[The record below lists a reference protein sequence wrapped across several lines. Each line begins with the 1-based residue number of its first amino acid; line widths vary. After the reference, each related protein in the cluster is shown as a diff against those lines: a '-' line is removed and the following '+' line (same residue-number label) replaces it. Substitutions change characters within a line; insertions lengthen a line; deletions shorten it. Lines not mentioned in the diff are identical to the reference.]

1 MIYYAIRSYIL
12 FLSGYYVFLKI
23 AKKANLIHSKHERLY
38 ILVITAVSSII
49 LACTKQFFLSI
60 HILSI
65 QIISFIT
72 FKLLYKMKWS
82 TAYIVTTIAYG
93 IVHGLL
99 FVSSVL
105 VSAFLYIFIKQPPET
120 VWIASM
126 IKLTPVFLNA
136 LFLFLLFRI
145 RRLHSGLPFLQELR
159 VFDFSVVMS
168 SVILMVSSLICI
180 TNNIFSIAVVYEFSA
195 TIFLFTMYLL
205 WKKRIRAKYI
215 WALKQQ
221 EAAATQEA
229 IREQTAKLLTLTE
242 ENRKLSEIIHR
253 DNKLIPAMELSVRTY
268 LQSDGQDHMLGAQ
281 LLEQLSMLT
290 AERKGILTQYEQDG
304 ETIQH
309 TGCAAIDIVLDY
321 MHQRAKQESVRF
333 QTNCLDFQLAM
344 KKQKIEESDIKTIL
358 ADLIDN
364 AIIACRDSAHKQVF
378 VYIGTIRNRF
388 IIRVFDSGIPF
399 ELETLRKIGIDTTTT
414 HAETGGSGIG
424 MQSLFALKREYASSI
439 LIQEHNQ
446 EQSLFTKDISV
457 IFNRFNQFI
466 IRSYRSDQ
474 IRGECSRSDMIVEA
488 EDTAREQATLNV
500 LSTQS

>member
-1 MIYYAIRSYIL
+1 M
-12 FLSGYYVFLKI
+12 
-23 AKKANLIHSKHERLY
+23 
-38 ILVITAVSSII
+38 
-49 LACTKQFFLSI
+49 
-60 HILSI
+60 
-65 QIISFIT
+65 
-72 FKLLYKMKWS
+72 
-82 TAYIVTTIAYG
+82 
-93 IVHGLL
+93 
-99 FVSSVL
+99 
-105 VSAFLYIFIKQPPET
+105 
-120 VWIASM
+120 
-126 IKLTPVFLNA
+126 
-136 LFLFLLFRI
+136 
-145 RRLHSGLPFLQELR
+145 
-159 VFDFSVVMS
+159 
-168 SVILMVSSLICI
+168 
-180 TNNIFSIAVVYEFSA
+180 
-195 TIFLFTMYLL
+195 
-205 WKKRIRAKYI
+205 
-215 WALKQQ
+215 
-221 EAAATQEA
+221 
-229 IREQTAKLLTLTE
+229 IREQTERLRALTE

-268 LQSDGQDHMLGAQ
+268 LQSDGQDHLLGAQ
-281 LLEQLSMLT
+281 LLEQLSTLT

-358 ADLIDN
+358 ADLIEN
-364 AIIACRDSAHKQVF
+364 AIISCRESAHKQVF

-399 ELETLRKIGIDTTTT
+399 ELETLRKIGIETTTT

-424 MQSLFALKREYASSI
+424 MQSLFALKRKYASSI

-446 EQSLFTKDISV
+446 EQGLFTKDISV

-474 IRGECSRSDMIVEA
+474 IRSKCSRSDMIVEA